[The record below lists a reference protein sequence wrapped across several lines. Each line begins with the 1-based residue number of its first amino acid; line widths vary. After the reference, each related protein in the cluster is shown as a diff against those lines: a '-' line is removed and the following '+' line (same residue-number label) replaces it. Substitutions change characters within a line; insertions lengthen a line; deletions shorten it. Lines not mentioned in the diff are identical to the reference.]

1 MLSRVAERM
10 YWFGRYSER
19 VENTDRLVSVNA
31 NLLLDLPKMVKHIWG
46 DLINI
51 TGVSDVFFRKFSRPD
66 ERNVVKFILADESNP
81 ASLVCS
87 VRGARENAR
96 TTREI
101 IPAEAWEE
109 INELHLY
116 VKKNVSKAL
125 VREGRHRFLNDV
137 MTFCQQLTGL
147 LYGNM
152 SHGNAY
158 DFIRIGMNLERADM
172 TTRIV
177 DVGCMN
183 LMQEQED
190 IPDSFDDILWMNVL
204 RSLSA
209 YQMYRQNV
217 RDRVNGE
224 DVVDFLLKDPEFPR
238 SVGHCLAEL
247 EACFNR
253 LPHNDLPLRSI
264 LHLRRLINEVSA
276 SNLMESNRLHS
287 FIDDVQVELADI
299 HNQVAQTWFGHS
311 AERSEQAMA
320 DSS

>member
-10 YWFGRYSER
+10 CWFGRYSER
-19 VENTDRLVSVNA
+19 IENTARLVSVNA

-51 TGVSDVFFRKFSRPD
+51 TGVSEAFFKKFTRPD
-66 ERNVVKFILADESNP
+66 ERNVIKYILADEANP

-87 VRGARENAR
+87 VRAARENAR

-101 IPAEAWEE
+101 MPTEAWEE
-109 INELHLY
+109 INALHHY

-125 VREGRHRFLNDV
+125 KREGRHRFLNDV
-137 MTFCQQLTGL
+137 MINCQRLTGL
-147 LYGNM
+147 LFGNM
-152 SHGNAY
+152 SHGNTY

-224 DVVDFLLKDPEFPR
+224 DVVDFLLKDLEFPR
-238 SVGHCLAEL
+238 SVGHCLADL
-247 EACFNR
+247 EYCFNK
-253 LPHNDLPLRSI
+253 LPHNDLPRRSI
-264 LHLRRLINEVSA
+264 LHLRRLLNEVGA
-276 SNLMESNRLHS
+276 NKLMESNRLHS

-299 HNQVAQTWFGHS
+299 HGHVAQTWFGYT
-311 AERSEQAMA
+311 AEHSEQVAV
-320 DSS
+320 DSA